1 MGLNKLGKQSQ
12 TQTSVEWDP
21 IWMSKHWALGAVR
34 MPALSLFPFNTFTE
48 HCSRPHAVLGMR
60 GRGEEQDRRVCV
72 EDAWKAAW
80 PQTINKGTRSFQK
93 VTGTVKE
100 I

>member
-34 MPALSLFPFNTFTE
+34 MPAVEGAVPPPCPALFPCFHSTHSLSTAPD
-48 HCSRPHAVLGMR
+48 HTLS
-60 GRGEEQDRRVCV
+60 
-72 EDAWKAAW
+72 
-80 PQTINKGTRSFQK
+80 
-93 VTGTVKE
+93 
-100 I
+100 